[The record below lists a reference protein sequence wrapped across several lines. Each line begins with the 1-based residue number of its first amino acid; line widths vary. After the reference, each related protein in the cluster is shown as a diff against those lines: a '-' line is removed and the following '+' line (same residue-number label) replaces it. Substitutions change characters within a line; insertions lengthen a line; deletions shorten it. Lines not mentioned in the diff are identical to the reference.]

1 MIILCLTVSC
11 SNPTN
16 KQEHRFDLKKD
27 LYDFSTRMNES
38 DTLIIRANLS
48 LCISQ
53 RHEKNIIFKKNKKL
67 FITTIIDKDY
77 LEPKDR
83 ELGTVKYQYI
93 KTDSLNFE
101 DLFQFL
107 ENKGATKKSE
117 LNSPTFTVVYKK
129 DSIEFYSDK
138 MKDFI
143 EDTKYYRE
151 IQIRRYPES
160 KVYQGTPKLIKTK

>member
-53 RHEKNIIFKKNKKL
+53 RHEKNIIFKKNKEL
-67 FITTIIDKDY
+67 FITTIIDETY
-77 LEPKDR
+77 LDEKDR
-83 ELGTVKYQYI
+83 ELGTIKYQYI

-101 DLFQFL
+101 NLFHFL
-107 ENKGATKKSE
+107 ENKRATKSSGF
-117 LNSPTFTVVYKK
+117 NRPTFTVVYKQ

-151 IQIRRYPES
+151 IQIRRYPEA
-160 KVYQGTPKLIKTK
+160 KAYQGTPKLMKTK